1 MSWKNIPFRT
11 KYIFN
16 GDKNNIVWFP
26 GHMRTGLRKMR
37 HSLKTTGDFSKFN
50 FRNYIGVLLEI
61 YLYLIY

>member
-11 KYIFN
+11 KYIYN

-37 HSLKTTGDFSKFN
+37 HSLKTTGNFSKFN
-50 FRNYIGVLLEI
+50 FRN
-61 YLYLIY
+61 